1 MIQVDA
7 CVEDADGHARPR
19 VASLMGIWRRRMP
32 RVNAP
37 DSRGQGLGNRMKRT
51 IRHDPHHHGVA
62 GECLR
67 GGRRAP
73 EREAAQ
79 GVPVYVHGGTAMKP
93 SQLCCGSLW
102 I

>member
-1 MIQVDA
+1 
-7 CVEDADGHARPR
+7 
-19 VASLMGIWRRRMP
+19 
-32 RVNAP
+32 
-37 DSRGQGLGNRMKRT
+37 MKRT